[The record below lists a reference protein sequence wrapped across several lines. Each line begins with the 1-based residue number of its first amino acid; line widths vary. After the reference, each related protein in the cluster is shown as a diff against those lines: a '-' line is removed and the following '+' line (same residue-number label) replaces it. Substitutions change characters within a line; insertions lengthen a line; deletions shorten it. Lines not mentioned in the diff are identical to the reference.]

1 MKNRL
6 RETYAQGVPCIGTFL
21 QMGGSEAAECA
32 GLAGFDFFI
41 VDTEHSPYDLPQIT
55 ACCCAAEARGIT
67 PLARISQITRG
78 TVLKALDAG
87 AKGLIVPGIQTVE
100 EVRQL
105 IEYGKYPPIGNRGFC
120 PTRCCGWGYDGSM
133 AQGIRVYLE
142 QCNQDTMLI
151 PQCETVGCLEH
162 LEEIVALEGVDGIFI
177 GPFDLSV
184 ALGKPGQ
191 FEDEEVK
198 QAFARVL
205 TVCRRAGKPVYI
217 FAPNTAAGQLRL
229 AQGFDGV
236 CCSADLNFMA
246 DAMLDAVHKLRDT
259 SEEETK

>member
-21 QMGGSEAAECA
+21 QMGSPEAAECA

-55 ACCCAAEARGIT
+55 ACCRAAEARGIT

-105 IEYGKYPPIGNRGFC
+105 IEYGKYTPIGNRGFC
-120 PTRCCGWGYDGSM
+120 PTRCCGWGYGGSM
-133 AQGIRVYLE
+133 AQGIGAYLA
-142 QCNQDTMLI
+142 QCNRDTMLI
-151 PQCETVGCLEH
+151 PQCETVGCLKH

-191 FEDEEVK
+191 FADEEVK

-205 TVCRRAGKPVYI
+205 AVCRKAGKPVYI
-217 FAPNTAAGQLRL
+217 FAPDTAAGQLRL
-229 AQGFDGV
+229 AQGFDGI
-236 CCSADLNFMA
+236 CCSADLNFVA
-246 DAMLDAVHKLRDT
+246 DAMLNAAKTLRGAK
-259 SEEETK
+259 EETK